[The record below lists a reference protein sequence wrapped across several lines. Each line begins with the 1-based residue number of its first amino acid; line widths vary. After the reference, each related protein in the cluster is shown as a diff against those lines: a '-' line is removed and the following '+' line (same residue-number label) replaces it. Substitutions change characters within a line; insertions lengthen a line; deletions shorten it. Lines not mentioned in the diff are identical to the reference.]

1 MNPSHHSTKRCE
13 VLREELS
20 PEIREQWTKHFNK
33 FNKRKYMIL
42 AAPQMEE
49 FALSIERINQKDSC
63 IINQVCPNLKNDK
76 LNVVSI

>member
-49 FALSIERINQKDSC
+49 FALSIEKDQPERFMYHKSGMSE
-63 IINQVCPNLKNDK
+63 LEE
-76 LNVVSI
+76 